1 MTVNRGT
8 VLLSLGILAA
18 LLFIGRT
25 LLLNQFNS
33 LKQEVNRG
41 MKEELKEGIRKEVIN
56 IEKDT
61 VAKLKNDIKGIGK
74 KTFAKLKNDL
84 GDIGKESVAKF
95 KSDIEDIEKEAVAK
109 LNNGEN
115 LQEQVE
121 TWAKS
126 IRGRKVTLL
135 MTMSMPQ

>member
-1 MTVNRGT
+1 MNVNRVT

-41 MKEELKEGIRKEVIN
+41 LKEELKEGIRKEVIN

-61 VAKLKNDIKGIGK
+61 VAKLKNDIEGIGK

-135 MTMSMPQ
+135 MIMSMPQ

>member
-1 MTVNRGT
+1 MNVNRVT

-41 MKEELKEGIRKEVIN
+41 LKEELKEGIRKEVIN

-61 VAKLKNDIKGIGK
+61 VAKLKNDIEGIGK
-74 KTFAKLKNDL
+74 KTFSKLKNNI

-95 KSDIEDIEKEAVAK
+95 KNDIEDIAKEAVVK
-109 LNNGEN
+109 LKNGEN
-115 LQEQVE
+115 LQNEVE
-121 TWAKS
+121 NWAKS

-135 MTMSMPQ
+135 MAMSLIC

>member
-1 MTVNRGT
+1 MNVNRVT

-41 MKEELKEGIRKEVIN
+41 LKEELKEGIRKEVIN

-61 VAKLKNDIKGIGK
+61 VAKLKNDIEGIGK
-74 KTFAKLKNDL
+74 KTFSKLKNNI

-95 KSDIEDIEKEAVAK
+95 KNDIEDIAKEAVVK
-109 LNNGEN
+109 LKNGEN
-115 LQEQVE
+115 LQNEVE
-121 TWAKS
+121 NWAKS

-135 MTMSMPQ
+135 MTMSLIC